1 MGPSKAPLF
10 VRVMDTPSS
19 PLKVQ
24 TVLILKADR
33 IYAEALRQHVLS
45 VFPEARVLTALTLD
59 AARRILNS
67 ETIDLFITGVG
78 TSLGCDVIDL
88 LAHLTTPS
96 RSIRILVVTVRLEY
110 RVLAALRTLAID
122 GAFDSATSSPDELTV
137 ALQTLDSGKR
147 YWSQSILDHM
157 HKVGSASNALFRLLT
172 NFEQVVLS
180 VIGDGCDNVVAAQK
194 LNLSPAT
201 VSTVRREL
209 HRKLGGAASGRVGP
223 GSRPA
228 RICALHGG
236 RNRAARIRTHV
247 RHVSIPAHPARSN
260 GGCLGIEEVGLPFDP
275 SWEAPIVPQQNASR
289 RSSQAWLYAR
299 IRHHEEFMPDTG
311 LPKRR
316 SPPEMAG

>member
-1 MGPSKAPLF
+1 
-10 VRVMDTPSS
+10 MDTPSS

-209 HRKLGGAASGRVGP
+209 HRKLGVQHRGELVRVAAQHGFVRFTAGGIVRPGFGLMCATYQSRRTRREATVAASG
-223 GSRPA
+223 S
-228 RICALHGG
+228 
-236 RNRAARIRTHV
+236 
-247 RHVSIPAHPARSN
+247 
-260 GGCLGIEEVGLPFDP
+260 
-275 SWEAPIVPQQNASR
+275 
-289 RSSQAWLYAR
+289 
-299 IRHHEEFMPDTG
+299 
-311 LPKRR
+311 KK
-316 SPPEMAG
+316 